1 MAADTSGHPYA
12 VVVGAGIGGL
22 AAAAGLTRMGRSVL
36 VLERAEA
43 LRADG
48 AGISLLA
55 NAQRALDQLGVGD
68 QVRELAATMLPGG
81 EGVRTAGGRRLMKPT
96 DPAFVR
102 RHGLS
107 TAVLPRPSLHRTL
120 RDAVPAAHVLTGAE
134 VTGVEQ
140 RADGTALV
148 HYRRGAARMS
158 VPARVVIAAD
168 GLNSRLRAQLWPAA
182 VPPVYSGHS
191 VWRGIA
197 EVDRE
202 EPGGTTWGRGREFG
216 RMPLADGRVY
226 WYAVANTPRG
236 EHHLDEHAE
245 VVRRFG
251 TWHRPIPDLLGCTPP
266 GVVRHDDV
274 FELPLPLP
282 SFAAGNAALLGDA
295 AHAMTSDLGQGAC
308 QALEDAVVLC
318 AALAAHADPGEA
330 LADYDARRRP
340 RAQVI
345 VAASRRV
352 GRMKLRERWWQVLAR
367 DGLTALAPP
376 RTGEAALAR
385 IGDWHPP
392 QLPAGAAS

>member
-1 MAADTSGHPYA
+1 MAADTPGHPYA

-36 VLERAEA
+36 VLERAA
-43 LRADG
+43 TLRADG

-68 QVRELAATMLPGG
+68 RVRELAATMLPGG

-107 TAVLPRPSLHRTL
+107 TAVLLRPGLHRTL
-120 RDAVPAAHVLTGAE
+120 RDAVPAAHLLAGAE
-134 VTGVEQ
+134 VTGVER

-148 HYRRGAARMS
+148 HYRREGAPVS
-158 VPARVVIAAD
+158 VPAQVVIAAD
-168 GLNSRLRAQLWPAA
+168 GLNSRLRGRMWPDAA
-182 VPPVYSGHS
+182 PPVYSGHS

-197 EVDRE
+197 EVDRA

-226 WYAVANTPRG
+226 WYAVANTPQGTR
-236 EHHLDEHAE
+236 HPDEHAE
-245 VVRRFG
+245 VVRHFG
-251 TWHRPIPDLLGCTPP
+251 TWHRPVPDLLGRTPP
-266 GVVRHDDV
+266 GAVRHDDV

-282 SFAAGNAALLGDA
+282 AFASGRTALLGDA

-318 AALAAHADPGEA
+318 AALAAHPDPEEA

-340 RAQVI
+340 RAQAI

-367 DGLTALAPP
+367 DALTTLAPP

-392 QLPAGAAS
+392 HLTRAAAR

>member
-1 MAADTSGHPYA
+1 MAADTPGHPFA

-22 AAAAGLTRMGRSVL
+22 AAAAGLTRIGRSVL
-36 VLERAEA
+36 VLERAAA
-43 LRADG
+43 LRTEG

-55 NAQRALDQLGVGD
+55 NAQRSLDQLGVGSRI
-68 QVRELAATMLPGG
+68 RELAATMLPGG

-107 TAVLPRPSLHRTL
+107 TAVLPRSDLHRTL
-120 RDAVPAAHVLTGAE
+120 RDAVPAARILTGAE
-134 VTGVEQ
+134 VTGVA
-140 RADGTALV
+140 RRTDGTALV
-148 HYRRGAARMS
+148 HYRRNGTPAS
-158 VPARVVIAAD
+158 VPAQVVIAAD
-168 GLNSRLRAQLWPAA
+168 GLNSRLRRQLWPAA
-182 VPPVYSGHS
+182 SPPVYSGHS

-197 EVDRE
+197 EIDRE
-202 EPGGTTWGRGREFG
+202 EPGGTTWGRGQEFG

-226 WYAVANTPRG
+226 WYAVANTPEG
-236 EHHLDEHAE
+236 ERHMDEHAE
-245 VVRRFG
+245 VVCRFG
-251 TWHRPIPDLLGCTPP
+251 TWHRPLPDLLGRTPP
-266 GVVRHDDV
+266 RAVRHDDI

-282 SFAAGNAALLGDA
+282 PFVSGRTALLGDA

-318 AALAAHADPGEA
+318 AALAAHPDTEQA

-340 RAQVI
+340 RAQAI
-345 VAASRRV
+345 VAASHRV
-352 GRMKLRERWWQVLAR
+352 GHMKLRERWWQVLMRNA
-367 DGLTALAPP
+367 LTTLAPP

-392 QLPAGAAS
+392 ELPTGAAR

>member
-1 MAADTSGHPYA
+1 MATDTPGHPFA

-22 AAAAGLTRMGRSVL
+22 AAAAGLTRIGRSVL
-36 VLERAEA
+36 VLERAAA
-43 LRADG
+43 LRTEG

-55 NAQRALDQLGVGD
+55 NAQRSLDELGVGSR
-68 QVRELAATMLPGG
+68 VRELAATMLPGG

-107 TAVLPRPSLHRTL
+107 TAVLPRPDLHRTL
-120 RDAVPAAHVLTGAE
+120 RDTVPAARILTGTE
-134 VTGVEQ
+134 VTGVE
-140 RADGTALV
+140 RRSDATALV
-148 HYRRGAARMS
+148 HYRRNGTPAS
-158 VPARVVIAAD
+158 VPAQVVIAAD
-168 GLNSRLRAQLWPAA
+168 GLNSRLRRQLWPAA
-182 VPPVYSGHS
+182 APPVYSGHS

-197 EVDRE
+197 ETDRE
-202 EPGGTTWGRGREFG
+202 EPGGTTWGRGQEFG

-226 WYAVANTPRG
+226 WYAVANTPEG
-236 EHHLDEHAE
+236 ERHMDEHAE

-251 TWHRPIPDLLGCTPP
+251 TWHRPLPDLLGRTPP
-266 GVVRHDDV
+266 GAVRHDDI

-282 SFAAGNAALLGDA
+282 PFVSGRTALLGDA

-318 AALAAHADPGEA
+318 AALAAHPDTEQA

-340 RAQVI
+340 RAQAI
-345 VAASRRV
+345 VAASHRV
-352 GRMKLRERWWQVLAR
+352 GHMKLRERWWQVLMRNA
-367 DGLTALAPP
+367 LTTLAPP

-392 QLPAGAAS
+392 ELPTGAAR

>member
-1 MAADTSGHPYA
+1 MAADTPGHPYA

-22 AAAAGLTRMGRSVL
+22 AAAAGLTRIGRSVL
-36 VLERAEA
+36 VLERAAA
-43 LRADG
+43 LRTEG

-55 NAQRALDQLGVGD
+55 NAQRSLDQLGVGSRI
-68 QVRELAATMLPGG
+68 RELAATMLPGG
-81 EGVRTAGGRRLMKPT
+81 EGVRTPGGRRLMQPT

-107 TAVLPRPSLHRTL
+107 TAVLPRPDLHRTL
-120 RDAVPAAHVLTGAE
+120 RDAVPAARILAGAE
-134 VTGVEQ
+134 VTGVA
-140 RADGTALV
+140 RRSDGTALV
-148 HYRRGAARMS
+148 HYRRDGVPAS
-158 VPARVVIAAD
+158 VPAQVVIAAD
-168 GLNSRLRAQLWPAA
+168 GLNSRLRRQLWPAA
-182 VPPVYSGHS
+182 SPPVYSGHS

-197 EVDRE
+197 ETDRE
-202 EPGGTTWGRGREFG
+202 EPGGTTWGRGHEFG

-226 WYAVANTPRG
+226 WYAVANTPEG
-236 EHHLDEHAE
+236 ERHRDEHAE

-251 TWHRPIPDLLGCTPP
+251 SWHRPIPDLLGRTPP
-266 GVVRHDDV
+266 DAVRHDDV

-282 SFAAGNAALLGDA
+282 PFVSGRTALLGDA

-318 AALAAHADPGEA
+318 AALAAHPDTEQA

-340 RAQVI
+340 RAQAI

-352 GRMKLRERWWQVLAR
+352 GRMKLREQWWQVLMRNA
-367 DGLTALAPP
+367 LTTLAPP

-385 IGDWHPP
+385 IGDWRPP
-392 QLPAGAAS
+392 ELPTGAAR